1 MFRRNASKHDENLQ
15 RGLGLIK
22 EFLSK
27 NYMKYIYGLLAI
39 IVADLCTILTP
50 ILSGRIVDGIVD
62 TVNGTDNLTSR
73 RLLILCSIFIGI
85 AMIKMLANFF
95 TRLFVLGAS
104 FILDFG
110 TRSAMFSKLLELTMN
125 YYNKKS
131 SGEIMAL
138 STNDLSAVTRAMGM
152 GIMHVIN
159 TIILLIFS
167 VAYLAIKLNVGLT
180 LAVFIPFP
188 FLIIII
194 SQFGKFIHKRFKKV
208 QESFASLTGK
218 TEETIGGIRVV
229 KSFVQEEH
237 EIANFE
243 KFNEENYQANV
254 ALAKVRAVFHPTL
267 SLLSNV
273 TYFILLIFGGLI
285 AMDGQISLGEFI
297 VVNGF
302 LGMLVRPITFIGM
315 IINFLQRGKV
325 SLSRI
330 SELLYQKTDIY
341 DGKFNETIKEDKLPD
356 NLRGDIII
364 NNLSFTYEEKK
375 IKALDNISIKLKHGQ
390 TLGVIGEV
398 GSGKTTLVNLLTRIF
413 DFEENQG
420 QITIDGYDIKE
431 LPLHYLRDNIGYVPQ
446 DNFLFSDTISYN
458 VSFAEKQHSK
468 EEIEDAVKKSN
479 VYENIMEF
487 PDKFDTFL
495 GEKGVNVSG
504 GQKQRLC
511 IARALIQKRPIMIF
525 DDCLSAVDVETEK
538 EILAN
543 LRDEREGRTCIVIA
557 HRISTI
563 KDSDL
568 IVVLG
573 DGKIIESGTH
583 DELVLLNGEY
593 NKMHRLQ
600 LMEELEGGVA
610 S

>member
-1 MFRRNASKHDENLQ
+1 MSKRNASKYDENLK
-15 RGLGLIK
+15 RGIKLLK

-27 NYMKYIYGLLAI
+27 NYIKYIYGFIAI
-39 IVADLCTILTP
+39 IFADLCTMLTP
-50 ILSGRIVDGIVD
+50 ILSGRIVDAIVN
-62 TVNGTDNLTSR
+62 TTNGLDNLTTR
-73 RLLILCSIFIGI
+73 RLLLLCSIFIGI
-85 AMIKMLANFF
+85 ALIKMLANFL
-95 TRLFVLGAS
+95 TRLFVIGAS
-104 FILDFG
+104 FVLDFA
-110 TRSAMFSKLLELTMN
+110 TRSAMFNKLLELTMN

-131 SGEIMAL
+131 TGEVMAL
-138 STNDLSAVTRAMGM
+138 STNDLNAVTRAMGM
-152 GIMHVIN
+152 GIMHIIN
-159 TIILLIFS
+159 TIILLLFS
-167 VAYLAIKLNVGLT
+167 ATYLIINLNVTLT

-188 FLIIII
+188 ILIIII

-208 QESFASLTGK
+208 QESFADLTGK
-218 TEETIGGIRVV
+218 TEESIAGIRVV
-229 KSFVQEEH
+229 KSFVQEEY

-243 KFNEENYQANV
+243 KFNEKNYQANV
-254 ALAKVRAVFHPTL
+254 ALAKIRAIFHPTL
-267 SLLSNV
+267 SLLSNI

-302 LGMLVRPITFIGM
+302 LGMLVRPITFVGM

-325 SLSRI
+325 SVSRI
-330 SELLYQKTDIY
+330 SELLYQQTDIY
-341 DGKFNETIKEDKLPD
+341 DGKYNKPIKEDKLPD
-356 NLRGDIII
+356 KLRGDIVF
-364 NNLSFTYEEKK
+364 NNLSFVYGEKK
-375 IKALDNISIKLKHGQ
+375 IKALDNISINLKHGY

-398 GSGKTTLVNLLTRIF
+398 GSGKTTLVNLLTRVF
-413 DFEENQG
+413 DYEENQG
-420 QITIDGYDIKE
+420 QITIDGYDIRD

-458 VSFAEKQHSK
+458 VNFSLKQRSK
-468 EEIEDAVKKSN
+468 DEIADAVKKSN
-479 VYENIMEF
+479 VYEDVMEF
-487 PDKFDTFL
+487 PDKFDTLL
-495 GEKGVNVSG
+495 GEKGVNLSG

-511 IARALIQKRPIMIF
+511 IARALIQNKPIMIF

-568 IVVLG
+568 IIVLG

-583 DELVLLNGEY
+583 DELISLNGEY

-600 LMEELEGGVA
+600 LMDELEGGAA

>member
-1 MFRRNASKHDENLQ
+1 MTKRNASKSDENLQ
-15 RGLGLIK
+15 RGFSLLK
-22 EFLSK
+22 EFLKK
-27 NYMKYIYGLLAI
+27 NYMKYVYGLLAI
-39 IVADLCTILTP
+39 LITDICTIFTP
-50 ILSGRIVDGIVD
+50 ILSGKIVDGIVD
-62 TVNGTDNLTSR
+62 TVNGLDNLTTR
-73 RLLILCSIFIGI
+73 RLLLLCSLFIGI
-85 AMIKMLANFF
+85 ALIKMLANFF

-104 FILDFG
+104 YILDYG
-110 TRSAMFSKLLELTMN
+110 TRSAMFSKLLELSIN

-131 SGEIMAL
+131 TGEVMAL
-138 STNDLSAVTRAMGM
+138 STNDLNAVTRAMGM
-152 GIMHVIN
+152 GIMHLIN
-159 TIILLIFS
+159 TMILLLVSIT
-167 VAYLAIKLNVGLT
+167 YLAINLNLKLT
-180 LAVFIPFP
+180 LAVFLPFP

-208 QESFASLTGK
+208 QESFADLTGK
-218 TEETIGGIRVV
+218 TEESIAGIRVV

-243 KFNEENYQANV
+243 KFNEKNFQANV
-254 ALAKVRAVFHPTL
+254 SLAKVRAIFHPTL

-273 TYFILLIFGGLI
+273 TYLILLIVGGLI

-302 LGMLVRPITFIGM
+302 LGMLVRPITFVGM

-325 SLSRI
+325 SISRI
-330 SELLYQKTDIY
+330 SELLYQQTDIY
-341 DGKFNETIKEDKLPD
+341 DGKFNETIKEETLSDK
-356 NLRGDIII
+356 LRGDICI
-364 NNLSFTYEEKK
+364 NNLSFSYKEKK
-375 IKALDNISIKLKHGQ
+375 IKALDNISINLKQGQ
-390 TLGVIGEV
+390 TLGVVGEV
-398 GSGKTTLVNLLTRIF
+398 GSGKTTLVNLLTRVF

-420 QITIDGYDIKE
+420 QITIDGYDIKD

-458 VSFAEKQHSK
+458 VSFTENQHSK
-468 EEIEDAVKKSN
+468 DEIEDALKKSN
-479 VYENIMEF
+479 VYGDIMEF
-487 PDKFDTFL
+487 PHKFDTLL
-495 GEKGVNVSG
+495 GEKGVNLSG

-568 IVVLG
+568 IIVLS

-583 DELVLLNGEY
+583 DELILLNGEY

-600 LMEELEGGVA
+600 LMDELDGGTA